1 MMKFMKKQAL
11 AGASHT
17 ISQYEVSYFVN
28 TNNLTGFGSAYFVKL
43 TKLVIHWFKQKTR
56 DRHRS
61 HPDLSRYSSIINWA
75 TLIKV
80 PKRASNAWGGDIDNY
95 VRNNLLG
102 GRFVLCVG
110 GRIRLYPVYERLI
123 KNNGGN
129 FVAFHGHSDD
139 HSGDL
144 PRLLR
149 EVDMIICPVDCVNHD
164 DYFEVK
170 NYCQHSGKS
179 CVLLDRSEVRTFA
192 AGVDTL
198 SYMAARGLNRK
209 ECA

>member
-28 TNNLTGFGSAYFVKL
+28 TNNLTGSGSAYFVKL
-43 TKLVIHWFKQKTR
+43 TKLVIHWFKLKTC

-75 TLIKV
+75 TLIKA
-80 PKRASNAWGGDIDNY
+80 PKHARKVDIANC
-95 VRNNLLG
+95 VRNNSLC

-129 FVAFHGHSDD
+129 FVAFHGDSDD
-139 HSGDL
+139 HSSDL

-149 EVDMIICPVDCVNHD
+149 EADMIICPVDCVNHD
-164 DYFEVK
+164 DYFKVK
-170 NYCQHSGKS
+170 NYCQHSGKP
-179 CVLLDRSEVRTFA
+179 CVLLDRSEVRTFS

-198 SYMAARGLNRK
+198 SYMVAGGLNKK

>member
-17 ISQYEVSYFVN
+17 ISQYEVSCFVN
-28 TNNLTGFGSAYFVKL
+28 ANTLIGFGSAYFVTL
-43 TKLVIHWFKQKTR
+43 TKLVIRWFEQKVR
-56 DRHRS
+56 DRRMS

-75 TLIKV
+75 TLITA
-80 PKRASNAWGGDIDNY
+80 PKRASNAWGGDIGNCARNY
-95 VRNNLLG
+95 SLC

-110 GRIRLYPVYERLI
+110 GRIRLYPLYERLI
-123 KNNGGN
+123 KDNGGN
-129 FVAFHGHSDD
+129 FVAFHGDSDD
-139 HSGDL
+139 QSGDL

-170 NYCQHSGKS
+170 NYCHHSGKP

-198 SYMAARGLNRK
+198 SYIAARGLNKK